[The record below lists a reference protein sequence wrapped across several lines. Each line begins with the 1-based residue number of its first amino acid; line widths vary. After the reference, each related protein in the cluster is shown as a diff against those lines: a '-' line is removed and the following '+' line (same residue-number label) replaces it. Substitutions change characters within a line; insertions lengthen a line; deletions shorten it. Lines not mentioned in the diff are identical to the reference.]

1 MIGKTVILEENTPVE
16 VKLSADQKG
25 AVTLGIRIN
34 GSDMCV
40 MAQEVTMP
48 EPGCSKSWTTNIKD
62 LM

>member
-16 VKLSADQKG
+16 VKLIADQKG
-25 AVTLGIRIN
+25 TVTLGIRIN
-34 GSDMCV
+34 GSV
-40 MAQEVTMP
+40 EYAMAYGVAMP